1 MRQDNRQDGKKL
13 LFSVAAAIGLWI
25 LAGFFG
31 GLIFQ
36 TYFGREEKSK
46 DQRPLAFFDI
56 MCHDENGFDF
66 DGFFLQDNYELFE
79 KRLAVT
85 KGARKPEITTWTE
98 CEYKGTITR
107 VRFPEIRLKA
117 YPGARGEVIYQFYEG
132 QFLEGSLC
140 VIFPSYQEA
149 KEYVQKRMEAVSGYR
164 DKKYQERQEQYG
176 ITDGGWW
183 TWETGEEGRTYEGR
197 YVDRQHTCLSF
208 FAEETSEEEGYA
220 KIQFGES
227 INREYADG
235 RAASRYFSFE
245 DTEDSEFCLESP
257 PQVYIEYSLEE
268 LCGESTAIVKASYV
282 SRTELDLFLGIH
294 VFKLE
299 KDFIGNIE
307 ETYLHLYGEGRK
319 RFEKGES
326 YYLFLREDPSPLY
339 PHIVYHL
346 TGSVDGYQKE
356 EENISPAIKEE
367 VKKGNY
373 SVKEEEKTV
382 EEDYQNADLIYRV
395 KITGVEALNPFEQ
408 GCSGEI
414 SEVIRAR

>member
-1 MRQDNRQDGKKL
+1 MYNLYG
-13 LFSVAAAIGLWI
+13 I
-25 LAGFFG
+25 LG
-31 GLIFQ
+31 
-36 TYFGREEKSK
+36 
-46 DQRPLAFFDI
+46 
-56 MCHDENGFDF
+56 
-66 DGFFLQDNYELFE
+66 
-79 KRLAVT
+79 
-85 KGARKPEITTWTE
+85 
-98 CEYKGTITR
+98 
-107 VRFPEIRLKA
+107 
-117 YPGARGEVIYQFYEG
+117 
-132 QFLEGSLC
+132 
-140 VIFPSYQEA
+140 
-149 KEYVQKRMEAVSGYR
+149 
-164 DKKYQERQEQYG
+164 YQERQEQYG

-356 EENISPAIKEE
+356 ENISPAIKEE

-414 SEVIRAR
+414 SEVIRARYGVARRWVGNMLYIRTSFDVEPGEEFFVLEDKEKIGTYVEEEKRQRGYRLDSPEGRYLQKQIEAGNDKEKGMVYSEAERQAE

>member
-1 MRQDNRQDGKKL
+1 MKQNGRQNREKRAYFL
-13 LFSVAAAIGLWI
+13 ENRMLFPAI
-25 LAGFFG
+25 LAVSFWLLASLSARF
-31 GLIFQ
+31 LLENHLAE
-36 TYFGREEKSK
+36 EEKQK
-46 DQRPLAFFDI
+46 AEKPLAFFGA
-56 MCHDENGFDF
+56 MCHDKKGFDF
-66 DGFFLQDNYELFE
+66 DGFFLRDSYELFE

-220 KIQFGES
+220 KIQFGEN

-235 RAASRYFSFE
+235 RQAVIFPLKIQRIQNFVWN
-245 DTEDSEFCLESP
+245 L
-257 PQVYIEYSLEE
+257 LH
-268 LCGESTAIVKASYV
+268 
-282 SRTELDLFLGIH
+282 R
-294 VFKLE
+294 
-299 KDFIGNIE
+299 FI
-307 ETYLHLYGEGRK
+307 
-319 RFEKGES
+319 
-326 YYLFLREDPSPLY
+326 
-339 PHIVYHL
+339 
-346 TGSVDGYQKE
+346 
-356 EENISPAIKEE
+356 
-367 VKKGNY
+367 
-373 SVKEEEKTV
+373 
-382 EEDYQNADLIYRV
+382 
-395 KITGVEALNPFEQ
+395 
-408 GCSGEI
+408 
-414 SEVIRAR
+414 